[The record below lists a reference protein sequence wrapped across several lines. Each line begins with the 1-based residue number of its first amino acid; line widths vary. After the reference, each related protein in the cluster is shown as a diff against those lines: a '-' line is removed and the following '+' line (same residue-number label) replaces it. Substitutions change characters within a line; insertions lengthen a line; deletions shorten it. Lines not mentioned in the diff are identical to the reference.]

1 MLKQEKIDRV
11 RDTKETLDP
20 VRDQINSLDEELAFE
35 TKYTIKME
43 KRLLKDV
50 SENIE
55 EQHTVI
61 KNEKKERHE
70 RLTDIYDM
78 LLQEVELQNKFF
90 DNFEEKAKQRFNAMI
105 QDVENELDSRL
116 KHQDNILNDLKH
128 FVDRFGKTMK
138 VISNYD

>member
-1 MLKQEKIDRV
+1 MLEQEREDRI

-20 VRDQINSLDEELAFE
+20 VRDQIKSLEEELAFE
-35 TKYTIKME
+35 TKYTVKME

-55 EQHTVI
+55 QQHNVI
-61 KNEKKERHE
+61 LNEKKERHD

-78 LLQEVELQNKFF
+78 LAQEVELQNKFF
-90 DNFEEKAKQRFNAMI
+90 DNFEEKARARFNEMI
-105 QDVENELDSRL
+105 KKIENELDSRA
-116 KHQDNILNDLKH
+116 KHQDNILKDLKH

-138 VISNYD
+138 VISNYE